1 MSNSVTPWTVAHQAP
16 LSKRFPRQAYWSGLP
31 FPPPG
36 HPPDPG
42 IKPRSPALA
51 GSFFTI
57 WATMEVNT
65 SLCIWYATIDLAN
78 EFFPILVNMVH
89 QNQLAFSCLDQQYT
103 STLLYQQVYQF
114 SGPRSKFNLQE
125 SLSLFLFTRYNVDP
139 LHWFIMLIGSSDQD
153 IATTLDLLT
162 RHSHDRVWET
172 NLRNTMRGPLPKRNF

>member
-1 MSNSVTPWTVAHQAP
+1 MQERWLPQYHHSTHLFGLRKRWMDTKELTMDNCQLNQAVTPTIVAVSAVVSLFEQVLLLLFHYKVVYHPFVTPWTVAHQAP
-16 LSKRFPRQAYWSGLP
+16 LSRRFPRQAYWSGLP
-31 FPPPG
+31 FPPPR

-57 WATMEVNT
+57 WATREVNT

-114 SGPRSKFNLQE
+114 SGPRS
-125 SLSLFLFTRYNVDP
+125 
-139 LHWFIMLIGSSDQD
+139 
-153 IATTLDLLT
+153 
-162 RHSHDRVWET
+162 
-172 NLRNTMRGPLPKRNF
+172 